1 MDVQRI
7 DKDWR
12 QRGLGVGDGRR
23 DPDWEGSCSGQLE
36 EPEPWCKRQ
45 AGGGPRCQVPASGV
59 PLPLEVGLAATGRDL
74 T

>member
-23 DPDWEGSCSGQLE
+23 DPDWEGSCSGQPE
-36 EPEPWCKRQ
+36 EPWCKRQ

>member
-1 MDVQRI
+1 MKAGGREVDVQRV

-12 QRGLGVGDGRR
+12 QRGPGVGGGRWDR
-23 DPDWEGSCSGQLE
+23 CR
-36 EPEPWCKRQ
+36 RQ
-45 AGGGPRCQVPASGV
+45 AGGGPRYQVPASRV